1 MRIIPVGI
9 GEIRFSSQAGDVL
22 VCYGLGSCVGV
33 ALYDPVSRVGGLVHV
48 MLPAQPAPIKPA
60 TTRLTTM
67 TRAATIPDG
76 QAAQPGRFADIAV
89 PYALKELVHLGAVLT
104 RLQVKLAGGA
114 QMLGLMGDGS
124 FDIGTRNSQAV
135 RAALAA
141 QQLRVHA
148 EVIGGSVG
156 RTMQLHLADGRV
168 QVSSFGSGE
177 ITI

>member
-9 GEIRFSSQAGDVL
+9 GEVRFSSQAGDVL

-33 ALYDPVSRVGGLVHV
+33 ALYDPVSHVGGLVHV
-48 MLPAQPAPIKPA
+48 MLPSQPAPVKPVTPKLA
-60 TTRLTTM
+60 TV
-67 TRAATIPDG
+67 TRAAKAPD
-76 QAAQPGRFADIAV
+76 AQTTQIGRFADTAV

-104 RLQVKLAGGA
+104 RVQVKLAGGA
-114 QMLGLMGDGS
+114 QMLGLVGDGS

-156 RTMQLHLADGRV
+156 RTMQLHLDDGRV
-168 QVSSFGSGE
+168 HVSSFGSGE